1 MWFWYGSK
9 QKRCRHFFMFSWSFF
24 HVKNRSTVMTSKHL
38 PNNLSNE
45 NKHWYFWFLQDKN
58 ELKLKLMFSLLRFF
72 DEFFWRD
79 NCWSIFDV
87 VKASAFDTFSTR
99 LTVFWWQILKKKL
112 TPPPFQLPTSFMDSP
127 YLQISLKPW

>member
-1 MWFWYGSK
+1 MGPSRKDVGIFLCLAEVFYN
-9 QKRCRHFFMFSWSFF
+9 
-24 HVKNRSTVMTSKHL
+24 VKKRSTVMTSKHL
-38 PNNLSNE
+38 SNNLSNE